1 MRAESERL
9 VLGNKDGEWLRG
21 DGPRDA
27 YRGKKNDGAIEIRP
41 GEAERE
47 TLRGKMGAQPSSL

>member
-1 MRAESERL
+1 
-9 VLGNKDGEWLRG
+9 
-21 DGPRDA
+21 GPRDA

-47 TLRGKMGAQPSSL
+47 TLLEKMGAQPSSL